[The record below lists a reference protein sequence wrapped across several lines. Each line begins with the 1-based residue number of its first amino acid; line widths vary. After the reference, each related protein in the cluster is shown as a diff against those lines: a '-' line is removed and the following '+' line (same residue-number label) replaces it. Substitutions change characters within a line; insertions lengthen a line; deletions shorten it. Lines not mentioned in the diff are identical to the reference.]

1 MAGCCS
7 CSTDTFTGVSA
18 GYRRALIAVIAINAA
33 MFAVEIGAGALSGS
47 MALAAD
53 SLDFMAD
60 SLTYGLSLWVIGR
73 PDVWRSRAAVFK
85 GLSLAAMGLGVF
97 IATAWR
103 TLVIGVPE
111 PFVMS
116 GVGALALAA
125 NLVSVLI
132 LFRWRD
138 GDANVRSV
146 WLCSRNDAIGN
157 VAVVGAGGAVWLT
170 GSGWPDVIVAG
181 AMALL
186 FLRSATAILR
196 QALGELRHGRIGVV
210 PTAGE

>member
-1 MAGCCS
+1 MKFDGL
-7 CSTDTFTGVSA
+7 ST
-18 GYRRALIAVIAINAA
+18 GYRRALWAVIAINAS
-33 MFAVEIGAGALSGS
+33 MFAVEIGAGAMSGS

-53 SLDFMAD
+53 SLDFLAD

-73 PDVWRSRAAVFK
+73 PLVWRSRAALFK
-85 GLSLAAMGLGVF
+85 GLSLAVMGVGVF
-97 IATAWR
+97 VATIWQ
-103 TLVIGVPE
+103 TFVLGVPE
-111 PFVMS
+111 AFVMS

-125 NLVSVLI
+125 NVVSVVI

-157 VAVVGAGGAVWLT
+157 VAVVGAGVAVWLT
-170 GSGWPDVIVAG
+170 ASGWPDVIVAG

-196 QALGELRHGRIGVV
+196 QSLEELRQDRTGVV
-210 PTAGE
+210 PLACE

>member
-1 MAGCCS
+1 MKFDGL
-7 CSTDTFTGVSA
+7 ST
-18 GYRRALIAVIAINAA
+18 GYRRALWAVIAINAA

-47 MALAAD
+47 VALAAD
-53 SLDFMAD
+53 SLDFLAD

-73 PDVWRSRAAVFK
+73 PLVWRSRAALFK
-85 GLSLAAMGLGVF
+85 GLSLAVMGVGVF
-97 IATAWR
+97 VATIWQ
-103 TLVIGVPE
+103 TFVLGVPE
-111 PFVMS
+111 AFVMS

-125 NLVSVLI
+125 NVVSVVI

-157 VAVVGAGGAVWLT
+157 VAVVGAGVAVWLT
-170 GSGWPDVIVAG
+170 TSGWPDVIVAG

-186 FLRSATAILR
+186 FLRSAAAILR
-196 QALGELRHGRIGVV
+196 QSLEELRQDRTGVV
-210 PTAGE
+210 PLAGE

>member
-7 CSTDTFTGVSA
+7 CDAPKFDGVSA
-18 GYRRALIAVIAINAA
+18 SYRRALWAVIAINAV
-33 MFAVEIGAGALSGS
+33 MFTVELGAGSLAGS

-53 SLDFMAD
+53 SLDFLAD

-73 PDVWRSRAAVFK
+73 PAAWRARAALFK
-85 GLSLAAMGLGVF
+85 GLSLAAMGVWVF
-97 IATAWR
+97 GATVWQAF
-103 TLVIGVPE
+103 VIGVPE
-111 PFVMS
+111 AYVMS
-116 GVGALALAA
+116 GIGVLALAA
-125 NLVSVLI
+125 NVASVLI

-157 VAVVGAGGAVWLT
+157 VAVVAAGGAVWLT
-170 GSGWPDVIVAG
+170 ASGWPDLIVAG
-181 AMALL
+181 AMAAL

-196 QALGELRHGRIGVV
+196 QALDELRRERGAV
-210 PTAGE
+210 PAPGE